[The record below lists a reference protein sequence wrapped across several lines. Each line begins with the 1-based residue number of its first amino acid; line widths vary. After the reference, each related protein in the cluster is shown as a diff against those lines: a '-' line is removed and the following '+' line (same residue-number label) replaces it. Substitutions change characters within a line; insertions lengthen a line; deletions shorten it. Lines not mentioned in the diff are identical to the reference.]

1 MNCKGTLVLASLF
14 VFSIPLQRIQAA
26 PANSEL
32 SLWYDKPATDWVEA
46 LPVGNG
52 RLGAMVFGGVSQ
64 ARYQFNEDS
73 LWAGAPHDYA
83 HAGAHEVL
91 PELRRLLFAG
101 KQNEAHTLAMQDF
114 MSQPL
119 RQIAYQP
126 FGDLE
131 LSFANHASFTDYR
144 RSLDLNTGI
153 ATTRHC
159 IQGVTYTREV
169 FASFPDQV
177 IVIRLSCDRPGRLT
191 FAARLTSPH
200 DDTET
205 ETLNTSTLA
214 LRGRANDFKSNR
226 LPAPI
231 ASKLRFEAR
240 LHVTCAGGRVSATG
254 DALQVKNAQ
263 SATLLLAGATGFKS
277 YKDISADPG
286 ARCEQVLATAAN
298 KAYQHLK
305 RSHLKDHQALFQ
317 RVSLDLGH
325 TEAAQRPT
333 DQRIENFSTGNDPAL
348 ATLFFQY
355 GRYLLI
361 ASSRAG
367 GQPANLQGLW
377 NDELMPPWDSKYTVN
392 VNTEMNYWPAEIT
405 NLPECHEPLFAALEE
420 VAESG
425 RRTARTHY
433 NARGW
438 VLHHNFDL
446 WRGTAPINHANHGIW
461 VTGGAWLC
469 QHLWWHYEYSGDRQF
484 LADRAYPLMKGA
496 AEFFVDYLIE
506 DPRDNRGWLLSG
518 PSNSPENGGLVM
530 GPTMDHQIIRNL
542 LANTATAAGIL
553 GVDRAF
559 AQKLMVI
566 RARIA
571 PNQIGQHGQLQEWL
585 EDMDNPRNK
594 HRHVSHLW
602 GLHPGD
608 EITPDT
614 PALFAAAKQSLLFR
628 GDGGTGWSRAWKI
641 NFWARLLDGDHAYL
655 MLKNLLVPSR
665 LPQPGKFRGGVL
677 PNLFDAHP
685 PFQIDGNFGATSG
698 MTEMLLQSHRSAHQG
713 RGVLI
718 DLLPALPRAWSQG
731 RVTGLRARGGYVIDI
746 SWQKG
751 ALGTAHI
758 LALHTGPVTI
768 QSGTKRRVLQ
778 AQAGQQYQLSSD
790 LAIQSATK

>member
-1 MNCKGTLVLASLF
+1 MNSKHTRVLASLF
-14 VFSIPLQRIQAA
+14 FLLVPFQVIQAA
-26 PANSEL
+26 SMESEL
-32 SLWYDKPATDWVEA
+32 SLWYDEPAAEWVEA

-52 RLGAMVFGGVSQ
+52 RLGAMVFGGVAQ

-73 LWAGAPHDYA
+73 LWAGSPHDYA
-83 HAGAHEVL
+83 HAGAHKVL

-101 KQNEAHTLAMQDF
+101 KQNEAHALAMQDF

-131 LSFANHASFTDYR
+131 LSFPNHASCTDYR

-153 ATTRHC
+153 ATTRYC

-177 IVIRLSCDRPGRLT
+177 IVVRLSCDRPGRLT
-191 FAARLTSPH
+191 FSARLTSPH
-200 DDTET
+200 DEAIA
-205 ETLNTSTLA
+205 ETLNASTLA
-214 LRGRANDFKSNR
+214 LRGRPNDFKSNR

-231 ASKLRFEAR
+231 PSKLRFEAR
-240 LHVTCAGGRVSATG
+240 VHVTYAGGSVSAKG
-254 DALQVKNAQ
+254 DAVHVKEAH
-263 SATLLLAGATGFKS
+263 SATLILAGATSFKS

-286 ARCEQVLATAAN
+286 ARCKTVLVTATN
-298 KAYQHLK
+298 KAYQHLQQ
-305 RSHLKDHQALFQ
+305 SHLKDHQALFQ
-317 RVSLDLGH
+317 RVSLDLGR
-325 TEAAQRPT
+325 TDAAQHPT
-333 DQRIENFSTGNDPAL
+333 DQRIEDFAAGHDPAL
-348 ATLFFQY
+348 AALFFQY

-377 NDELMPPWDSKYTVN
+377 NAELAPPWDSKYTVN
-392 VNTEMNYWPAEIT
+392 INTEMNYWPAEIT
-405 NLPECHEPLFAALEE
+405 NLPECHEPLFAALAEL
-420 VAESG
+420 AESG

-484 LADRAYPLMKGA
+484 LAERAYPLMKGA
-496 AEFFVDYLIE
+496 AEFFVDYLVE
-506 DPRDNRGWLLSG
+506 DPRDKHGWLLSG

-542 LANTATAAGIL
+542 LANTIAAADVLGI
-553 GVDRAF
+553 DRAF
-559 AQKLMVI
+559 AKKLKAI
-566 RARIA
+566 RTRIA
-571 PNQIGQHGQLQEWL
+571 PNLIGQHGQLQEWL
-585 EDMDNPRNK
+585 EDKDNPRNT

-608 EITPDT
+608 EITVET

-665 LPQPGKFRGGVL
+665 LPQSTRLQGGVF
-677 PNLFDAHP
+677 PNLFDSHP

-698 MTEMLLQSHRSAHQG
+698 MTEMLLQSHRSAPQG

-718 DLLPALPRAWSQG
+718 DLLPALPAVWPQG
-731 RVTGLRARGGYVIDI
+731 KISGLRARGGFEVDI
-746 SWQKG
+746 SWQQG
-751 ALGTAHI
+751 RLVAAQV
-758 LALHTGPVTI
+758 LAMHDGPVTI
-768 QSGTKRRVLQ
+768 QSGGRRIVLQ
-778 AQAGQQYQLSSD
+778 TKAGQRYRLNAD
-790 LAIQSATK
+790 LGIQQ